1 MTPSLFFLFLLILGI
16 GVTGVI
22 GVIGVIVLGFVL
34 VRAAA
39 LLTPTVSI
47 VTVGGALLAGP
58 VVGGLP
64 ADILESL
71 DPCLVY
77 HVEGAHHVRFSI
89 ELVQE
94 LE

>member
-1 MTPSLFFLFLLILGI
+1 MTPTLFLLFSLVVGIVVGI
-16 GVTGVI
+16 GVG
-22 GVIGVIVLGFVL
+22 IVLGFSVPL
-34 VRAAA
+34 VRAAG
-39 LLTPTVSI
+39 LLTPLSV

-89 ELVQE
+89 ELVQK

>member
-16 GVTGVI
+16 GVT

-58 VVGGLP
+58 VVP
-64 ADILESL
+64 AEILESL
-71 DPCLVY
+71 DPGLGY